1 VVKVLQ
7 LKLLGGFDLTYGN
20 ESITGVMSDRLQALI
35 AYLVLNRHIAE
46 SRQHLAFLFWSDS
59 SDSQARTNLRRA
71 IHDLR
76 RLLPDVEE
84 FLVISSKTLQWRT
97 DAPFDLDIAEFEQ
110 AIAAAKTADLPT
122 ARATLERAISLYQ
135 GKLLPNC
142 YDEWIEPERE
152 RLHQAC
158 IQACSDLTQRL
169 QEQQDYFAAIHSA
182 QQLIR
187 IDPVNEL
194 AYAQLMQAYA
204 LSGDR
209 ANALQAYHR
218 CMTILRDELGIDPSA
233 AIRDL
238 YERLLNETDTSLMPR
253 STQTR
258 SPSSTVED
266 ATQPPESLEAV
277 HTPDSGLPALASP
290 PKATS
295 YPYLDWGE
303 APDVS
308 LFYGRSEELATL
320 MHWVTGKTSTES
332 ISQSCRLITILGM
345 GGIGK
350 TALTVKL
357 AQQLAGESPD
367 EFDFIIWRSLRN
379 PPALETLLA
388 DLVGVLSH
396 QQDTE
401 PTLNRLLFWLRQ
413 TRCLLILDNLET
425 LFQGEEQF
433 GRYRPGCEDYGELLR
448 TVGETAHRSCLLI
461 TSREKPGQV
470 SALEGM
476 ELPVRSLLLS
486 GSLEASLALIRAKG
500 LFGSQPQQQQ
510 LSQFYGHNPLA
521 LKIVATSIQELFD
534 GDISAFLTHNTGIFS
549 SIHRLLE
556 QQCERC
562 TPTEKTV
569 MYWLAINREWTSI
582 AELAAD
588 IVPKISRASLLEALE
603 SLRWRSLL
611 EKQAGAYTQQPVVME
626 YTTDKLIEQVCDE
639 LSLEPGIEF
648 TILKNFALLKAQSS
662 DYIRETQVREIVQP
676 ILERLFN
683 RYGSFA
689 NVEQQLNRAL
699 AQLRTKESLEANYA
713 GGNLFNLLSYHCR
726 TLRQYDFSGLALWQ
740 ADLRTVQLHHC
751 NLTHADLSKAVFT
764 ETMSLPLAIAISPDG
779 QFLATGDAKG
789 EVRLWQL
796 SDGRNLQT
804 FQGHTDWV
812 WSVAFAPDGRTL
824 ASSSSDR
831 TIKLWNLETGQCRQ
845 TLVGHRYQ
853 VWSVAFHPTQPLL
866 ASGSEDCTIQLWDL
880 QTGRGCQTLEG
891 HTSWVRSI
899 AFSPD
904 GALLASGSDDG
915 TIKLWEIATGRC
927 QQTLQAHEEKVW
939 SIAFQPVLNPTE
951 AQNWV
956 LASSGGDRVVRV
968 WQLDTG
974 ACLRTLAGHTNWVR
988 SIAFSPDG
996 TLLASASED
1005 RSIRLWHVA
1014 TGECRQIF
1022 LGHSNWVRSVAFTT
1036 IGSTSEGTPDLL
1048 LASGSGD
1055 HTVKLWHIAS
1065 GRCRRTLK
1073 GYINRIWSV
1082 AFTPDMAGLP
1092 ILASAHDDHTIKLWN
1107 WQTQQCEA
1115 TLAGH
1120 TNTVCAIAFSPQG
1133 HLLAS
1138 GSEDQTICLWDAK
1151 TSRCLRTFEGHTSR
1165 VWSVAFSPVSH
1176 SSSQL
1181 LGQGQVLASSSEDQT
1196 VRLWDISTGQCLHTL
1211 KGHTNWVCAV
1221 AFSPVLAR
1229 PSGSIPLL
1237 ASGGYDQ
1244 TIKLW
1249 DPVTGECLQTLEGHQ
1264 NWVWSVAFS
1273 PVISQ
1278 ENGEER
1284 SLLASGSGDHTIK
1297 LWNPTTGECLKTLEG
1312 HSSRVWSVTFS
1323 PDGRCLASASSD
1335 RTVKVWDVN
1344 TGECLRTLT
1353 GHSNLAWSV
1362 AFSADGKVVA
1372 SGSQDETI
1380 RLWNWETATDLAV
1393 LRAIR
1398 PYEGTQIVGVTG
1410 LTEAQRIGLE
1420 QLGAVSTVEAIA
1432 PLPPLPNI
1440 NSPKPGFIPAI
1451 APLSENTFAGLP
1463 LVGRE
1468 SEWSIISEWLT
1479 QSHHGEKSDLL
1490 LLVGESG
1497 IGKTRLVEELSLAIQ
1512 AQGGQ
1517 VLWGR
1522 GFESEWGQPYGVW
1535 IDALRSPLQ
1544 QYSEPLPPALGKL
1557 FPEFV
1562 AAASAIQSDRNQLF
1576 DAIASVLSHLANQAA
1591 PIVVIFDDM
1600 QWLDEASISLLHYL
1614 IRLLSHLPL
1623 YFVSTARPKALETN
1637 VAAYQL
1643 IKALRRDRRVK
1654 TIGLTPLDPAA
1665 TAQIAQQIGVEIDV
1679 EQIFDS
1685 SGGNPLYTI
1694 EIVQAIA
1701 SHNRPYSENL
1711 EVLIQERLQTLSTET
1726 QELLTWMAAL
1736 GNSFS
1741 PNQINHI
1748 TDCSLLT
1755 LLSVMEELEQHN
1767 ILHPATSSNGE
1778 PGYAFTH
1785 DVVRQVAYHRLS
1797 EPRRRLVHR
1806 HIAERLQPLAET
1818 DSALSSDLAHHAQL
1832 AGEHEMAAIAFLA
1845 AAEHCLRLFAYADG
1859 AKLAHQGIEQ
1869 CQWLEARPRVRLQ
1882 LRLFKVLV
1890 LAGVTRQTSE
1900 AIKAQLDELIQ
1911 AANHLGMSDDE
1922 AVGMEALIALN
1933 YEQDNLTE
1941 VHQHC
1946 LLAAEQGRLAS
1957 PAITAR
1963 MLAYTGWCLADIGQ
1977 EMQRAEA
1984 LLLEAQ
1990 SLANRVELELIDLP
2004 SGLGC
2009 VHWHHGNFEEARP
2022 LLEQAWQMA
2031 QADQDHW
2038 REFVCLSYL
2047 VMFELEAG
2055 QLRAALTYCDALT
2068 LASAQLEG
2076 GNEAAIAAAFKSLV
2090 HYQLDQADAQTQ
2102 LHQALATLQEV
2113 DAQRTRAYILTWIA
2127 EHHLKQSAVD
2137 VALTHAQTALEA
2149 AQIVNHPSNIAL
2161 AWTTLIQA
2169 YLMQNQKQEAN
2180 HHFQKLKQQVERHSL
2195 SARANQAIANLEH
2208 AWKHADLKL
2217 K

>member
-7 LKLLGGFDLTYGN
+7 IKLLGGFDLTYGS
-20 ESITGVMSDRLQALI
+20 ESITDVMSDRLQALI

-76 RLLPDVEE
+76 RLLPDIEA

-97 DAPFDLDIAEFEQ
+97 DAPFSLDVAEFEQ
-110 AIAAAKTADLPT
+110 AIAAAKTADLPA

-169 QEQQDYFAAIHSA
+169 QDQQDYLAAIHSA

-204 LSGDR
+204 LCGDR

-218 CMTILRDELGIDPSA
+218 CMTILRDELGIDPSV

-253 STQTR
+253 SNQAR
-258 SPSSTVED
+258 SPSFMAESETQSAELSEVAHATD
-266 ATQPPESLEAV
+266 AGFPI
-277 HTPDSGLPALASP
+277 PASSP
-290 PKATS
+290 NATAR
-295 YPYLDWGE
+295 PCIDWGE

-308 LFYGRSEELATL
+308 LFYGRSEELTTL
-320 MHWVTGKTSTES
+320 MQWVTGKTSTES
-332 ISQSCRLITILGM
+332 ISQGCRLITILGM

-379 PPALETLLA
+379 PPTLETLLA
-388 DLVGVLSH
+388 DIVAVLSH

-401 PTLNRLLFWLRQ
+401 PTLNRLLYWLRQ

-425 LFQGEEQF
+425 LLQGEERF
-433 GRYRPGCEDYGELLR
+433 GSYRPGYEDYGELLR

-500 LFGSQPQQQQ
+500 LFGSQQHQQQ

-534 GDISAFLTHNTGIFS
+534 GDISTFLTHNTGIFS

-569 MYWLAINREWTSI
+569 MHWLAINREWTSI

-588 IVPKISRASLLEALE
+588 IVPKISRANLLEALE

-639 LSLEPGIEF
+639 LSLEPGTEF
-648 TILKNFALLKAQSS
+648 AILKNFALLKAQSS

-699 AQLRTKESLEANYA
+699 THLRNKESQEPNYA

-726 TLRQYDFSGLALWQ
+726 TLSQYDFSGLALWQ
-740 ADLRTVQLHHC
+740 ADLRAVQLHQC
-751 NLTHADLSKAVFT
+751 NLTNADLSKAVFT

-779 QFLATGDAKG
+779 QLLATGDAKG

-831 TIKLWNLETGQCRQ
+831 SIKLWNLETGQCRQ
-845 TLVGHRYQ
+845 TLIGHRCQ

-866 ASGSEDCTIQLWDL
+866 ASGSEDCTIQLWDW

-904 GALLASGSDDG
+904 GARLASGSDDG
-915 TIKLWEIATGRC
+915 TIKLWEIATGQC

-939 SIAFQPVLNPTE
+939 SIAFQPVLNPTK
-951 AQNWV
+951 AQSWL
-956 LASSGGDRVVRV
+956 LASSGGDRVVRL

-974 ACLRTLAGHTNWVR
+974 ACLRTLEGHSNWVR

-996 TLLASASED
+996 VLLASASED

-1082 AFTPDMAGLP
+1082 AFTPDMADSP

-1107 WQTQQCEA
+1107 WRTQQCEA
-1115 TLAGH
+1115 TLTGH
-1120 TNTVCAIAFSPQG
+1120 TNTVCAIAFNPQG

-1138 GSEDQTICLWDAK
+1138 GSEDQTIRLWDAK
-1151 TSRCLRTFEGHTSR
+1151 TGRCLRTFEGHTSR
-1165 VWSVAFSPVSH
+1165 VWSVAFSPVSPD
-1176 SSSQL
+1176 QN
-1181 LGQGQVLASSSEDQT
+1181 QVLASGSEDQT
-1196 VRLWDISTGQCLHTL
+1196 VRLWDVSTGQCLHTL

-1221 AFSPVLAR
+1221 AFSPGLAHS
-1229 PSGSIPLL
+1229 SGIITLL

-1249 DPVTGECLQTLEGHQ
+1249 NPVTGECLQTLEGHQ

-1273 PVISQ
+1273 PVIRD
-1278 ENGEER
+1278 ENGEAS
-1284 SLLASGSGDHTIK
+1284 SLLASGSGDHKNPCKPWVGKTRTIK
-1297 LWNPTTGECLKTLEG
+1297 LNP
-1312 HSSRVWSVTFS
+1312 
-1323 PDGRCLASASSD
+1323 
-1335 RTVKVWDVN
+1335 N
-1344 TGECLRTLT
+1344 
-1353 GHSNLAWSV
+1353 
-1362 AFSADGKVVA
+1362 
-1372 SGSQDETI
+1372 
-1380 RLWNWETATDLAV
+1380 
-1393 LRAIR
+1393 
-1398 PYEGTQIVGVTG
+1398 
-1410 LTEAQRIGLE
+1410 
-1420 QLGAVSTVEAIA
+1420 
-1432 PLPPLPNI
+1432 
-1440 NSPKPGFIPAI
+1440 
-1451 APLSENTFAGLP
+1451 
-1463 LVGRE
+1463 
-1468 SEWSIISEWLT
+1468 
-1479 QSHHGEKSDLL
+1479 
-1490 LLVGESG
+1490 
-1497 IGKTRLVEELSLAIQ
+1497 
-1512 AQGGQ
+1512 
-1517 VLWGR
+1517 
-1522 GFESEWGQPYGVW
+1522 
-1535 IDALRSPLQ
+1535 
-1544 QYSEPLPPALGKL
+1544 
-1557 FPEFV
+1557 
-1562 AAASAIQSDRNQLF
+1562 
-1576 DAIASVLSHLANQAA
+1576 
-1591 PIVVIFDDM
+1591 
-1600 QWLDEASISLLHYL
+1600 
-1614 IRLLSHLPL
+1614 
-1623 YFVSTARPKALETN
+1623 
-1637 VAAYQL
+1637 
-1643 IKALRRDRRVK
+1643 
-1654 TIGLTPLDPAA
+1654 
-1665 TAQIAQQIGVEIDV
+1665 
-1679 EQIFDS
+1679 
-1685 SGGNPLYTI
+1685 
-1694 EIVQAIA
+1694 
-1701 SHNRPYSENL
+1701 
-1711 EVLIQERLQTLSTET
+1711 
-1726 QELLTWMAAL
+1726 
-1736 GNSFS
+1736 
-1741 PNQINHI
+1741 
-1748 TDCSLLT
+1748 
-1755 LLSVMEELEQHN
+1755 
-1767 ILHPATSSNGE
+1767 
-1778 PGYAFTH
+1778 
-1785 DVVRQVAYHRLS
+1785 
-1797 EPRRRLVHR
+1797 
-1806 HIAERLQPLAET
+1806 
-1818 DSALSSDLAHHAQL
+1818 
-1832 AGEHEMAAIAFLA
+1832 
-1845 AAEHCLRLFAYADG
+1845 
-1859 AKLAHQGIEQ
+1859 
-1869 CQWLEARPRVRLQ
+1869 
-1882 LRLFKVLV
+1882 
-1890 LAGVTRQTSE
+1890 
-1900 AIKAQLDELIQ
+1900 
-1911 AANHLGMSDDE
+1911 
-1922 AVGMEALIALN
+1922 
-1933 YEQDNLTE
+1933 
-1941 VHQHC
+1941 
-1946 LLAAEQGRLAS
+1946 
-1957 PAITAR
+1957 
-1963 MLAYTGWCLADIGQ
+1963 
-1977 EMQRAEA
+1977 
-1984 LLLEAQ
+1984 
-1990 SLANRVELELIDLP
+1990 
-2004 SGLGC
+2004 
-2009 VHWHHGNFEEARP
+2009 
-2022 LLEQAWQMA
+2022 
-2031 QADQDHW
+2031 
-2038 REFVCLSYL
+2038 
-2047 VMFELEAG
+2047 
-2055 QLRAALTYCDALT
+2055 
-2068 LASAQLEG
+2068 
-2076 GNEAAIAAAFKSLV
+2076 
-2090 HYQLDQADAQTQ
+2090 
-2102 LHQALATLQEV
+2102 
-2113 DAQRTRAYILTWIA
+2113 
-2127 EHHLKQSAVD
+2127 
-2137 VALTHAQTALEA
+2137 
-2149 AQIVNHPSNIAL
+2149 
-2161 AWTTLIQA
+2161 
-2169 YLMQNQKQEAN
+2169 
-2180 HHFQKLKQQVERHSL
+2180 
-2195 SARANQAIANLEH
+2195 
-2208 AWKHADLKL
+2208 
-2217 K
+2217 